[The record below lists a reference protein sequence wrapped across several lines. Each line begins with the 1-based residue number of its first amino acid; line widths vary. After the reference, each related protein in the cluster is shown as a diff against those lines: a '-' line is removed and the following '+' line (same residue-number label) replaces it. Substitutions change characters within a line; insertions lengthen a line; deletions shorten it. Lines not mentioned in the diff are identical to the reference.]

1 MEVAPDPRRLWRAGD
16 DWAWCRGVYTHHQR
30 VAIHQREPFE
40 DGDSR
45 ATVVA
50 TASDGDDLAGAPDVP
65 ANPSSRRNGITVDLY
80 CELCGGW
87 FALRIAQHKGQ
98 TIIDVM
104 KTRDGEGTTNRP
116 TAGPAA
122 PAARRATR
130 PLRER

>member
-1 MEVAPDPRRLWRAGD
+1 MVHEGIPV
-16 DWAWCRGVYTHHQR
+16 THHQR
-30 VAIHQREPFE
+30 VDIHQREPFE

-45 ATVVA
+45 TTVVA

-104 KTRDGEGTTNRP
+104 KTRDGEGTTEQ
-116 TAGPAA
+116 AD
-122 PAARRATR
+122 
-130 PLRER
+130 